1 MPDPAFDRL
10 ASLPITDPAYF
21 DCLSGAVIRLFVRLE
36 RLDGE
41 LRSLAPKVARRRV
54 KTDRAPPPTQ
64 QPAKPG
70 GVDVFGAPV
79 YPPKQRRA
87 RGRPAGA
94 RDTYQRVRSR
104 KKGNGLDPD
113 HGA

>member
-41 LRSLAPKVARRRV
+41 LRSLAQKVARRRV
-54 KTDRAPPPTQ
+54 KTDRVPPPTPQ
-64 QPAKPG
+64 AAKPD
-70 GVDVFGAPV
+70 GVDVFGASA
-79 YPPKQRRA
+79 YPPKPRRA

-104 KKGNGLDPD
+104 KKGNDLDPD